1 LKKTQIIREIIG
13 ENLRDYGFRFFKTDG
28 ACRIFIRE
36 VQGVKR
42 YYNPE
47 NQVVKQYVSI
57 QESNFSKAL
66 IARFYT
72 DAYGY
77 EMTHELEELRK
88 YGTGGWIK
96 YVNEDDYK
104 EKLQFLARLIIEY
117 GLDLLEK
124 ISYEEEI
131 IPTKIMAEKLFNQHK
146 QLELDFIEEFDVK
159 AVAETQEEIDE
170 WFQLIKE
177 LIANAVEIPYE
188 EVKELLTKIAAFI
201 GEKLCDIHSY
211 KWEFPEYFKT
221 PEIIADYPYPCFF
234 PLDTVVN
241 IWKCKCN
248 DCSWKKMEEQ
258 IKVLKQGIEK

>member
-1 LKKTQIIREIIG
+1 LKKTQIIRGIIG
-13 ENLRDYGFRFFKTDG
+13 ENLKDYGFSFLKTDG

-77 EMTHELEELRK
+77 EMTHELDELRK
-88 YGTGGWIK
+88 YGTGGWIT

-170 WFQLIKE
+170 WFQFIKE
-177 LIANAVEIPYE
+177 LIANTLEIPYE
-188 EVKELLTKIAAFI
+188 
-201 GEKLCDIHSY
+201 
-211 KWEFPEYFKT
+211 
-221 PEIIADYPYPCFF
+221 
-234 PLDTVVN
+234 
-241 IWKCKCN
+241 
-248 DCSWKKMEEQ
+248 
-258 IKVLKQGIEK
+258 